1 MVSEDITIN
10 EVIEGLTG
18 LMDDRKSFFRG
29 PGSNVKERDDT
40 VYRRDYKV
48 LAEAVNLLSGLKRE
62 KKGWSGNP
70 WEHWL
75 LKWVPL
81 VISTAAIVA
90 TKA

>member
-1 MVSEDITIN
+1 MVNEDITTN
-10 EVIEGLTG
+10 EVIEGLIE
-18 LMDDRKSFFRG
+18 LMDDRKSFFRE
-29 PGSNVKERDDT
+29 PDSNVEEPDDA

-48 LAEAVNLLSGLKRE
+48 LAEAVNLLGGLKRE